1 MASNSSDSSSRLAW
15 SPRRDLNS
23 IVGYLRDFLKED
35 FSWGYY
41 LTVLVFIGSCIVW
54 NYFGFERGTGEK
66 WLIRKVYGS
75 EWGILAYV
83 GFYAVPYYLILVFQS
98 IFHKEVGFW
107 KDREFWI
114 RTGLG
119 LFLLSLDAAF
129 YYYRATGALAD
140 SPYMRYFI
148 LKCAGNLLS
157 VVAIFIPLYIWYL
170 AVDRK
175 RMGHFY
181 GLKLTGVNLRPYIW
195 MLLLMMPLVAGASFL
210 PDFLK
215 AYPNFPPAKML
226 NVPDI
231 PLWLGYVIYEPIYLS
246 DYTWTEVIFRGFMVI
261 GVMGVLGKNAVMP
274 MVGIYA
280 FRHFAKPLGET
291 IGSVFGGWILG
302 VIALRSRNIMGGV
315 LLHMGIAG
323 LMDFFAGLQW
333 IFR

>member
-1 MASNSSDSSSRLAW
+1 MSLHSSDTRFRISF
-15 SPRRDLNS
+15 SPRRDLHS
-23 IVGYLRDFLKED
+23 VIGYLRDHIKED

-41 LTVLVFIGSCIVW
+41 LTVLTFIGGCIVW
-54 NYFGFERGTGEK
+54 NYFGFEHGTGEN
-66 WLIRKVYGS
+66 WLIRKTYGS

-98 IFHKEVGFW
+98 IYLKETGFW
-107 KDREFWI
+107 KDKEFWT
-114 RTGLG
+114 RSLLG

-129 YYYRATGALAD
+129 YYYRYTGDLAEH
-140 SPYMRYFI
+140 PYMRYFV
-148 LKCAGNLLS
+148 LKCAGNLIS
-157 VVAIFIPLYIWYL
+157 VVAIFVPLYIWYR

-175 RMGHFY
+175 RLGDFY
-181 GLKLTGVNLRPYIW
+181 GLKLSGFNLRPYLW
-195 MLLLMMPLVAGASFL
+195 MLLMMVPLVAAASFL

-215 AYPNFPPAKML
+215 AYPNFQPAKMM

-231 PLWLGYVIYEPIYLS
+231 PLWLGYLIYEPIYLS

-261 GVMGVLGKNAVMP
+261 GMMGVLGKNAVMP

-291 IGSVFGGWILG
+291 IGSIFGGWILG

-323 LMDFFAGLQW
+323 LMDLFAGLQW
-333 IFR
+333 IFK